1 MTTILFSVEDFL
13 DVYLDIEEGLAMDYS
28 FTVKAKNKNYVYIS
42 FFGIAWNIPHKK
54 RHATFSEMIV

>member
-42 FFGIAWNIPHKK
+42 FFGIAWNIPHKSYK
-54 RHATFSEMIV
+54 